1 MVSSSTGALVA
12 AGSLQPF
19 TLAQKAQI
27 GYITEDENPKGQN
40 AHMGYIKED
49 ENPNPRRSL
58 AGLLLLSQRIQKT
71 GHRNGIRRNGIP
83 RISHFR
89 EVAFETGD

>member
-27 GYITEDENPKGQN
+27 GYITEDENPKGQK
-40 AHMGYIKED
+40 AQIGYIKED

-58 AGLLLLSQRIQKT
+58 AGLLLLSQRIHLVAKNRTQERNTEKRDT
-71 GHRNGIRRNGIP
+71 ENQSFHR
-83 RISHFR
+83 SCF
-89 EVAFETGD
+89 

>member
-1 MVSSSTGALVA
+1 MASSSTGALVA

-27 GYITEDENPKGQN
+27 GYITEDENPKGQK
-40 AHMGYIKED
+40 AQIGYIKED

-58 AGLLLLSQRIQKT
+58 AGLLFVVTAHSFGCKKQDTGTEYGET
-71 GHRNGIRRNGIP
+71 GHRESV
-83 RISHFR
+83 IS
-89 EVAFETGD
+89 